1 MANKKV
7 RKITKA
13 SKRRLVTL
21 GTFSIA
27 LFAIFCLNV
36 CNYTSK
42 IINLT
47 KQEKELVLKLDQLK
61 TEKEE
66 LAIEIEKLQDP
77 AYLANYA
84 REKYLY
90 SKDGEYVIK
99 IDETEKTIDEIK
111 HTNTRYKYAIG
122 SSVLLLGVLIVYIIR
137 KR

>member
-21 GTFSIA
+21 GTFSIV